1 MGFVLFLS
9 FVVNGKL
16 FWGVDNMHL
25 VEKELGNVDAA
36 PLRLVRPPTSPQSAT
51 LTIYHDLASPWSFI
65 GSTQVYKAVEKGS
78 DFTSIT
84 TTATSQSL
92 TRLKRLTFD
101 WLIG

>member
-1 MGFVLFLS
+1 MSQVSWGTNWYLVVFVLFLS

-65 GSTQVYKAVEKGS
+65 GSTQVYN
-78 DFTSIT
+78 
-84 TTATSQSL
+84 
-92 TRLKRLTFD
+92 
-101 WLIG
+101 